1 MAGDKETLLSMGFDS
16 ARVECLLEFSNLPPR
31 TLTFLRHYDF

>member
-16 ARVECLLEFSNLPPR
+16 ARVECLLEFSNLPPAY
-31 TLTFLRHYDF
+31 THIST

>member
-16 ARVECLLEFSNLPPR
+16 ARVECLLEFSNLP
-31 TLTFLRHYDF
+31 LRILNFCFIVF